1 MSFDTASFWAA
12 IRATE
17 PEPRA
22 QLSKEKVMEYYQY
35 FAAQLPLLINQENLR
50 FQCEGRMESLQA
62 EIQFQSAMEQSNQQ
76 HQQSLCLQRWT
87 LFWAVAATVVPVILV
102 LVSHILSSKPQPA
115 KIDLKSSPTSL
126 QTPAPKT
133 VSPEPEASSNSATP
147 SPEQTPI
154 AQPSATTPL
163 PSASPT
169 S

>member
-1 MSFDTASFWAA
+1 MAFDTASFWAA

-62 EIQFQSAMEQSNQQ
+62 EIQFQSAMDQSNQQ

-87 LFWAVAATVVPVILV
+87 LFWAVAATVVPAFFF
-102 LVSHILSSKPQPA
+102 LVSHVLFPKPPSPP
-115 KIDLKSSPTSL
+115 IDL
-126 QTPAPKT
+126 
-133 VSPEPEASSNSATP
+133 N
-147 SPEQTPI
+147 
-154 AQPSATTPL
+154 
-163 PSASPT
+163 
-169 S
+169 

>member
-1 MSFDTASFWAA
+1 MAFDTASFWAA

-87 LFWAVAATVVPVILV
+87 LFWAVAATVVPGILV
-102 LVSHILSSKPQPA
+102 LVSHILSPKPQPA

-133 VSPEPEASSNSATP
+133 VLPVPEASSNTATP
-147 SPEQTPI
+147 SPEQTAT
-154 AQPSATTPL
+154 AQPSSTTPL
-163 PSASPT
+163 PSASP
-169 S
+169 